1 LASDP
6 PLRPRSVVLVP
17 VVVWSLIV
25 LLRFRLVEVSTH
37 CPPEIIPSSP
47 GVRVVWVTA
56 RRETD
61 GLRRGRARA
70 AGAVADR
77 VSDSPVLPLSVLDL
91 SPVPSGTRASQ
102 ALHRTVE
109 LAQAVERW
117 GYRRIWLAEHH
128 SLPSVTSSTPAVLMA
143 AVAAATDRI
152 RVGSGGVMLPNHS
165 PLAVAETF
173 RVLEGLN
180 PGRIDLGI
188 GRAPGTDQLTAF
200 ALRRSRQALTAD
212 DFPQQ
217 FAELRGYVDGFP
229 AEHPFAPIVAMPDDV
244 PLPPVWILGSS
255 LYGGQAAGAF
265 GTGFAFA
272 GHFGSVDPAEAVDGY
287 RAAFRPSGRP
297 GDPVE
302 PRVMLAV
309 SAIVA
314 DTEERAAQLALANDL
329 STVRLR
335 SNRPGPLP
343 SPEEAAAHPWNNLE
357 REIAASARRFVTV
370 GTPDAVREG
379 LLARARHAGADEL
392 IVTTN
397 VHDPAER
404 LRSFELLAQAF
415 GLAGTAGA
423 AA

>member
-56 RRETD
+56 GRETD

-309 SAIVA
+309 
-314 DTEERAAQLALANDL
+314 
-329 STVRLR
+329 
-335 SNRPGPLP
+335 
-343 SPEEAAAHPWNNLE
+343 
-357 REIAASARRFVTV
+357 
-370 GTPDAVREG
+370 
-379 LLARARHAGADEL
+379 
-392 IVTTN
+392 
-397 VHDPAER
+397 
-404 LRSFELLAQAF
+404 
-415 GLAGTAGA
+415 
-423 AA
+423 

>member
-1 LASDP
+1 M
-6 PLRPRSVVLVP
+6 
-17 VVVWSLIV
+17 
-25 LLRFRLVEVSTH
+25 
-37 CPPEIIPSSP
+37 
-47 GVRVVWVTA
+47 
-56 RRETD
+56 
-61 GLRRGRARA
+61 
-70 AGAVADR
+70 
-77 VSDSPVLPLSVLDL
+77 SDSPAAPALPLSVLDL
-91 SPVPSGTRASQ
+91 SPVPSGTRPSQ

-117 GYRRIWLAEHH
+117 GYDRIWLAEHH
-128 SLPSVTSSTPAVLMA
+128 SLPSVTSSAPPVLMA
-143 AVAAATDRI
+143 AVAAATKSI

-173 RVLEGLN
+173 RVLEGLH

-217 FAELRGYVDGFP
+217 FAELRGYVDGFD
-229 AEHPFAPIVAMPDDV
+229 ADHPFSVIRAMPDDV
-244 PLPPVWILGSS
+244 SLPPVWILGSS

-297 GDPVE
+297 GDPAE
-302 PRVMLAV
+302 PRVILAV

-314 DTEERAAQLALANDL
+314 DTEARAEELALANDL

-335 SNRPGPLP
+335 TNRPGPLP
-343 SPEEAAAHPWNNLE
+343 SPQEAAAHVWTDLE
-357 REIAASARRFVTV
+357 RETARAARRFITV
-370 GTPDAVREG
+370 GTSDAVREG

-404 LRSFELLAQAF
+404 LRSYQLLAEAF
-415 GLAGTAGA
+415 GLTNRAGA

>member
-6 PLRPRSVVLVP
+6 PLRARSVVLVP
-17 VVVWSLIV
+17 VVVWSLMSLLVGVGFYV
-25 LLRFRLVEVSTH
+25 LSIH
-37 CPPEIIPSSP
+37 CRREIIPTVAPS
-47 GVRVVWVTA
+47 GGAVHHTA
-56 RRETD
+56 RLGAAE
-61 GLRRGRARA
+61 GRARRP
-70 AGAVADR
+70 GAVAEEVTDA
-77 VSDSPVLPLSVLDL
+77 SALPLSVLDL
-91 SPVPSGTRASQ
+91 SPVPSGSRPSQ

-109 LAQAVERW
+109 LARAAEAW

-143 AVAAATDRI
+143 AVAASTERI

-229 AEHPFAPIVAMPDDV
+229 AEHPFAPITAMPDDV

-272 GHFGSVDPAEAVDGY
+272 GHFGSVDPAEAMDGY
-287 RAAFRPSGRP
+287 RAAFRPSGWA
-297 GDPVE
+297 GDPAE
-302 PRVMLAV
+302 PRVILAV

-314 DTEERAAQLALANDL
+314 DTEERAQQLALANDL
-329 STVRLR
+329 ATVRLR

-343 SPEEAAAHPWNNLE
+343 GPEEAAAYPWTELE

-397 VHDPAER
+397 VHDPQER

-415 GLAGTAGA
+415 GMGTAGA

>member
-1 LASDP
+1 VND
-6 PLRPRSVVLVP
+6 
-17 VVVWSLIV
+17 
-25 LLRFRLVEVSTH
+25 
-37 CPPEIIPSSP
+37 SSA
-47 GVRVVWVTA
+47 T
-56 RRETD
+56 
-61 GLRRGRARA
+61 
-70 AGAVADR
+70 
-77 VSDSPVLPLSVLDL
+77 LPLSVLDL
-91 SPVPSGTRASQ
+91 SPVPSGTRPSQ

-109 LAQAVERW
+109 LARAVDRL
-117 GYRRIWLAEHH
+117 GYQRIWLAEHH
-128 SLPSVTSSTPAVLMA
+128 SLPSVTSSAPPVLMA
-143 AVAAATDRI
+143 AVAAATERI

-165 PLAVAETF
+165 PLTVAETF
-173 RVLEGLN
+173 RVLEGLH

-217 FAELRGYVDGFP
+217 FAELRGYVDGFD
-229 AEHPFAPIVAMPDDV
+229 AEHPFAVIRAMPDDV

-287 RAAFRPSGRP
+287 RASFRPSGRP
-297 GDPVE
+297 GDPAQ
-302 PRVMLAV
+302 PRVILAV
-309 SAIVA
+309 SALA
-314 DTEERAAQLALANDL
+314 AGTEERAEQLALANDL
-329 STVRLR
+329 ATVRLR
-335 SNRPGPLP
+335 TNRPGPLP
-343 SPEEAAAHPWNNLE
+343 SPQEAAAHQWTDLE
-357 REIAASARRFVTV
+357 REIAAAARRFVTV

-404 LRSFELLAQAF
+404 LRSYELLAQAF
-415 GLAGTAGA
+415 GLTATSGA